1 MCLRRHLQRLW
12 HIVQPEGRHQRRR
25 ADQRHAVDDPGS
37 GCGATANITVTKS
50 NANDSFEG
58 WLFNTKTDKWGHC
71 SGNFVKFTGKTI
83 TLCTGVKATTLFAVV
98 QDGNTRRNI
107 SVGF

>member
-1 MCLRRHLQRLW
+1 M
-12 HIVQPEGRHQRRR
+12 
-25 ADQRHAVDDPGS
+25 DDPGS

-71 SGNFVKFTGKTI
+71 SANFVKFTGKTI